1 MKKVSSVAT
10 YIVRKLWT
18 LIAITL
24 VVFALLMSLLRYSLP
39 YLNDKKQIFE
49 DFAQTEYG
57 VGLEIQSISASWQG
71 VGPVLVLEGV
81 TLEQSEKSPI
91 ELNINNIYI
100 EIDFWDSLLTQQ
112 FSSKNFSLDGL
123 VLDIDLQQ
131 MESSNNDF
139 PILDALEGLFL
150 EQLQT
155 FSLVNSQVSI
165 SGANNRQ
172 SFDIANLS
180 WINKGERHQGSG
192 LISVSELATNSAVF
206 VIDLKGR
213 ADNFDGTLYA
223 KADELDLS
231 PWINEF
237 SALESE
243 LLEGRA
249 NFEFWADIN
258 RKSITKIY
266 GNIKPTRFIWK
277 QDEVDLTS
285 GIESGIFVAQPADN
299 KWLFNVKDLTLSIYD
314 KTLRTNWKGSISKQ
328 GEIQVQAEDSFEIT
342 PLLPIIGLFNGGLL
356 EQLNAIQPIST
367 ISDLA
372 FQKRPKGFSAH
383 FKMNDIQWNTSDRVP
398 GIKDLQAEFSWHK
411 NIGSIQ
417 LRGQDVA
424 IAADKIFPEALSI
437 DNVNLPIQFYQSDNS
452 WIVSSTS
459 GVIVLP
465 ETTISPVF
473 EYQVDNA
480 FLSFAADIGELDV
493 FHIRRFLPLAPF
505 LGDEV
510 SLYLNKAFHA
520 NGKIESAQVLWH
532 GAFSQFPFDQN
543 QGIFQANV
551 AIKQA
556 DFLFANNWPAITK
569 LDLNLAF
576 ENLGLAMHSSAA
588 SLANLKIST
597 LKAYIPILTK
607 GADLIIEA
615 MATGSG
621 DEVSKLLANSSLSE
635 GLGKILSKDILVS
648 NNLSTQLSLHIPL
661 DAPENTSASGIVMLP
676 DNNVQIPSLLLDLKN
691 VDGRIIFD
699 NDKVSF
705 SDLKT
710 NLFGQPIVADFN
722 GANSDAEYRF
732 NVGLDGNWD
741 LSPLLPYVSDELDDY
756 VTGRGAW
763 SSAINVAIGKEDFSY
778 MATLFSKLD
787 EVSSILPPPFDKTKN
802 DKKTLKLEVNGN
814 PQASNITLAF
824 GEQVKFDGILPH
836 KELQFSRAHLAIG
849 ETDFVGRGVGFSISA
864 NLPQIRLGLW
874 YQSITALL
882 AGMSKDSQTDRK
894 PIFEAPQRI
903 FIETENLILAGQTL
917 TDVNATVKT
926 MDNNW
931 VLDLVSDE
939 AKAQIIFHNS
949 WVEEGIEIDA
959 DFVRFDNWIEQ
970 DNQVRP
976 EIEPQ
981 SLPRIRLN
989 CQDCQIFGNHLG
1001 QVKFES
1007 FPNDDGLRIEDIQI
1021 NGLNGQV
1028 HANGQWYKRND
1039 DHYTFINGDLK
1050 SDDFGEFLKDFQFDS
1065 GVKDSEAVMDFAFT
1079 WKASPFEFSFDYLDG
1094 EMQWE
1099 LTDGYITELS
1109 DKGSRIFTLL
1119 SLDSLV
1125 RKLSLDFRDV
1135 FAKGFFYDE
1144 MQGSVQITE
1153 GKADTRDT
1161 KIDGGA
1167 GEMEI
1172 YGYTDLVAGELNYN
1186 VSFTPNVT
1194 GNLPVLVYFM
1204 VNPPTALAALAL
1216 DQVLTS
1222 AKVISNVNYSITGT
1236 LEEPILIETGRE
1248 STEVALPARRD
1259 ELPEVNQGFVPPTS
1273 QDTLMMD
1280 VNDDKQKG
1288 S

>member
-1 MKKVSSVAT
+1 MKKVSGVAT

-91 ELNINNIYI
+91 ELNINNIYV
-100 EIDFWDSLLTQQ
+100 EIDFWDSLLTRQ

-123 VLDIDLQQ
+123 ILDVDLQQ
-131 MESSNNDF
+131 IESSNNDF

-155 FSLVNSQVSI
+155 FSLVNSEVSI

-172 SFDIANLS
+172 SFNIANLS

-206 VIDLKGR
+206 VIDLTGR
-213 ADNFDGTLYA
+213 ADNFDGTIYA
-223 KADELDLS
+223 KADELDVS

-258 RKSITKIY
+258 RKSITKVY

-285 GIESGIFVAQPADN
+285 GIESGIFVAQPVDD
-299 KWLFNVKDLTLSIYD
+299 KWLFNVNDLTLSVYD
-314 KTLRTNWKGSISKQ
+314 KTLKTNWKGSISKQ
-328 GEIQVQAEDSFEIT
+328 GEIQVQAADSFAIT
-342 PLLPIIGLFNGGLL
+342 PLLPIVGVFNSALL
-356 EQLNAIQPIST
+356 QQLNELEPTSI

-372 FQKRPKGFSAH
+372 FQKRPKGVSAH
-383 FKMNDIQWNTSDRVP
+383 FKMNDIQWKASDSML
-398 GIKDLQAEFSWHK
+398 GLEGLQAEFSWHK
-411 NIGSIQ
+411 NVGAIQ
-417 LRGQDVA
+417 LLGENVA
-424 IAADKIFPEALSI
+424 IAADNIFPQALSI
-437 DNVNLPIQFYQSDNS
+437 ENIDLPIQFYQSDDS
-452 WIVSSTS
+452 WVVSSKS
-459 GVIVLP
+459 GEIVLP

-473 EYQVDNA
+473 EYQIDNA
-480 FLSFAADIGELDV
+480 SLSLVADIGELDV
-493 FHIRRFLPLAPF
+493 SHIRRFLPLEPF
-505 LGDEV
+505 LGDGL
-510 SLYLNKAFHA
+510 SQYLNNAFYG
-520 NGKIESAQVLWH
+520 NGQIAHAQVLWH
-532 GAFSQFPFDQN
+532 GAFSQFPFAQN

-556 DFLFANNWPAITK
+556 DFSFASDWPSING
-569 LDLNLAF
+569 LDLTLEF
-576 ENLGLAMHSSAA
+576 ENLSLAMHSSAA
-588 SLANLKIST
+588 SLAELKVSG
-597 LKAYIPILTK
+597 LKAYIPLLTN

-621 DEVSKLLANSSLSE
+621 NKVSSLLANSSLSD

-648 NNLSTQLSLHIPL
+648 NTLTTQLSLHIPL
-661 DAPENTSASGIVMLP
+661 DEPENTSASGIVRLP
-676 DNNVQIPSLLLDLKN
+676 NNDIKIPSLLLDLEN
-691 VDGRIIFD
+691 VDGRIVFD
-699 NDKVSF
+699 NDKVTF
-705 SDLKT
+705 SDLKA
-710 NLFGQPIVADFN
+710 NLLGQPIVAEFN
-722 GANSDAEYRF
+722 GANSNTEYRF
-732 NVGLDGNWD
+732 NVGLDGNWG
-741 LSPLLPYVSDELDDY
+741 LSPLVPYVSDELGEY
-756 VTGRGAW
+756 VNGRVAW
-763 SSAINVAIGKEDFSY
+763 SSSINVAIGKEDFSY

-787 EVSSILPPPFDKTKN
+787 DVSSILPSPFDKTKN

-864 NLPQIRLGLW
+864 NLPQIRLGPW
-874 YQSITALL
+874 YQSISALL
-882 AGMSKDSQTDRK
+882 AGVSKDSQTDRK
-894 PIFEAPQRI
+894 PILDAPQRI
-903 FIETENLILAGQTL
+903 FIETKNLILAGQTL

-926 MDNNW
+926 MDSDW
-931 VLDLVSDE
+931 ILDLVSDE
-939 AKAQIIFHNS
+939 AKAKITFHNR
-949 WVEEGIEIDA
+949 WLEEGIEIDA
-959 DFVRFDNWIEQ
+959 DFVRFDNWVEQ

-989 CQDCQIFGNHLG
+989 CQDCQIFGNRLG

-1021 NGLNGQV
+1021 NGSNGQV
-1028 HANGQWYKRND
+1028 RANGQWYKRND

-1050 SDDFGEFLKDFQFDS
+1050 SNDFGEFLKDFQFDS
-1065 GVKDSEAVMDFAFT
+1065 GIKDSEAVMDFAFT
-1079 WKASPFEFSFDYLDG
+1079 WKASPFDFSFNYLDG

-1172 YGYTDLVAGELNYN
+1172 YGYTDLVARQLNYN

-1222 AKVISNVNYSITGT
+1222 AKVISNVNYSITGA

-1259 ELPEVNQGFVPPTS
+1259 NLPEVNQGFVPPTS
-1273 QDTLMMD
+1273 EDTLMME
-1280 VNDDKQKG
+1280 VNDG
-1288 S
+1288 T